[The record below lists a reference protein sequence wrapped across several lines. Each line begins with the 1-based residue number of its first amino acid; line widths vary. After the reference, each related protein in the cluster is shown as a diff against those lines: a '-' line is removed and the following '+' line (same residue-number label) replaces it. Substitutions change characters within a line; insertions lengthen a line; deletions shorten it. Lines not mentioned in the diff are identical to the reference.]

1 MRLQP
6 SVREAMLAATPS
18 LRAFALSKLLPSTSA
33 DKFGPD
39 HTTRAIL
46 TAGGRG

>member
-1 MRLQP
+1 
-6 SVREAMLAATPS
+6 
-18 LRAFALSKLLPSTSA
+18 LSIDSA
-33 DKFGPD
+33 DEFGPD